1 MPKGLIT
8 SLLIKL
14 TFDFWYLTLLALLI
28 KLLLIRYTVTNSL
41 IKIFLL
47 WFFGSITFYCIAC
60 IVGIVFSAVGFYYI
74 PFIMYSLAVL
84 AELGFTSTVFRIN
97 SNRLL
102 PSILIG
108 NGIFFFLLFMQ
119 ML

>member
-1 MPKGLIT
+1 MPNGLIT

-28 KLLLIRYTVTNSL
+28 KILLIRYTVTESL
-41 IKIFLL
+41 PKVFLL
-47 WFFGSITFYCIAC
+47 WISGSITFYCIAC
-60 IVGIVFSAVGFYYI
+60 LSGIVFSSTGFYYL
-74 PFIMYSLAVL
+74 PFIMFILAVF
-84 AELGFTSTVFRIN
+84 AELAFTSIVFRLN
-97 SNRLL
+97 SRRLL

-108 NGIFFFLLFMQ
+108 NGFFFFLLFMQ